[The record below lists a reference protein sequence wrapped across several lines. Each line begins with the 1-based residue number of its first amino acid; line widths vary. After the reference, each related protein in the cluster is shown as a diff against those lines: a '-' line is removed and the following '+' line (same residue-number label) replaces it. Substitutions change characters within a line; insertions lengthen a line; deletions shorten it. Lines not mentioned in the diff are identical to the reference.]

1 VSDDQIRPPPFPVAR
16 DTETEPGLGETPRE
30 AQLRGESVRLR
41 RERNQ
46 ARKERDAA
54 LLGSSAPGSSSIP
67 PDLTRKQRTVRG
79 VLTGTK
85 YAVLLPVVA
94 FAGRAAARQWPEVQ
108 ELVDAVLQGL
118 GL

>member
-1 VSDDQIRPPPFPVAR
+1 VSDQLRPPPFPVAR

-30 AQLRGESVRLR
+30 AQLRGENVRLR

-54 LLGSSAPGSSSIP
+54 LLGTGSTP
-67 PDLTRKQRTVRG
+67 PDLTRGQRTVRG
-79 VLTGTK
+79 LLAGTK

-94 FAGRAAARQWPEVQ
+94 FAGRAAARQWPELQ
-108 ELVDAVLQGL
+108 EVVDAVLSGL

>member
-1 VSDDQIRPPPFPVAR
+1 MSDQLRPPPFPVAR

-30 AQLRGESVRLR
+30 AQLRGENVRLR

-54 LLGSSAPGSSSIP
+54 LLGTSAPGTGSTP
-67 PDLTRKQRTVRG
+67 PDLTRGQRTVRG
-79 VLTGTK
+79 LLAGTK

-94 FAGRAAARQWPEVQ
+94 FAGRAAARKWPEVQ
-108 ELVDAVLQGL
+108 ELVDAVLGAL